1 MNEFLPRA
9 GAVTPVISAT
19 ERSTSPVRAVPATK
33 SIRGDGGSASEWNS
47 PAYERERSAAAASY
61 AKIQAEIANVLADL
75 KPSSSAGAETATNRA
90 DRAIMALMPNPVVML
105 PLPPT
110 DEQMVAFVAQV
121 AQTMARQAAQAHAAQ
136 ASVTPIMVEAAAH

>member
-1 MNEFLPRA
+1 MNEFMPRA

-19 ERSTSPVRAVPATK
+19 ERSTSPVRAVPEAK
-33 SIRGDGGSASEWNS
+33 AVRADADGASGRHSAS
-47 PAYERERSAAAASY
+47 YDRHRTAAAADY
-61 AKIQAEIANVLADL
+61 AKIHAEIADVLADL
-75 KPSSSAGAETATNRA
+75 RPTSKGAETSTSVA
-90 DRAIMALMPNPVVML
+90 DRAITALMPSPVVML

-121 AQTMARQAAQAHAAQ
+121 AQAVARQAAQAHAAQ

>member
-61 AKIQAEIANVLADL
+61 AKIQAEIADVLADL
-75 KPSSSAGAETATNRA
+75 KPSSVGAETATNRA